1 MIGLRLNDCGG
12 LGASRG
18 TQATFCPAG
27 GNNYRYI
34 YVDKYKEKQILM
46 KRIYSLLVALAVLVA
61 LVACEGD
68 HVVIETDWTTLETV
82 ELNKQYRK
90 YMDGEWV
97 YQYDDSIHFIELYYT
112 FNIKDSTMTGYYNEL
127 VRTNISVDGSPEH
140 DEWQLLWQGSL
151 SGKWELLHSVE
162 LDHAYIYME
171 QMVYKNVHGVLAK
184 YDVLAG
190 RVLFYGA
197 NKHTLRVTSPLT
209 FRRIDMHH
217 PEEL

>member
-1 MIGLRLNDCGG
+1 
-12 LGASRG
+12 
-18 TQATFCPAG
+18 
-27 GNNYRYI
+27 
-34 YVDKYKEKQILM
+34 M
-46 KRIYSLLVALAVLVA
+46 KHQVLIMLVALAATMA

-68 HVVIETDWTTLETV
+68 HEVIETDWTTLETV

-112 FNIKDSTMTGYYNEL
+112 FNNKDSTLTGYYNEL
-127 VRTNISVDGSPEH
+127 IRTNVSSDGTPEH
-140 DEWQLLWQGSL
+140 DEWQLLWQGSF
-151 SGKWELLHSVE
+151 SGRWALLHSVE
-162 LDHAYIYME
+162 LDHAYIYMDN
-171 QMVYKNVHGVLAK
+171 MVYKNVHGVLAN

-197 NKHTLRVTSPLT
+197 NKHTLKVTSPLT

-217 PEEL
+217 PDSNP

>member
-1 MIGLRLNDCGG
+1 
-12 LGASRG
+12 
-18 TQATFCPAG
+18 
-27 GNNYRYI
+27 
-34 YVDKYKEKQILM
+34 M
-46 KRIYSLLVALAVLVA
+46 KHQVLIMLVALAATMA

-68 HVVIETDWTTLETV
+68 HEVIETDWTTLETV

-112 FNIKDSTMTGYYNEL
+112 FNNKDSTFTGYYNEL
-127 VRTNISVDGSPEH
+127 IRTNVSSDGTPEH
-140 DEWQLLWQGSL
+140 DQWQLLWQGSF
-151 SGKWELLHSVE
+151 SGRWALLHSVE
-162 LDHAYIYME
+162 LDHAYIYMDNL
-171 QMVYKNVHGVLAK
+171 VYKNVHGVLAN

-197 NKHTLRVTSPLT
+197 NKHTLKVTSPLT

-217 PEEL
+217 PDSNP